1 MKYITEYKSFYNVDD
16 VVLIEYWYNDIIT
29 PCKIVQKL
37 KSKYKISHNIKE
49 SKIKN
54 APDELISSSDIIDI
68 YSPDSK

>member
-37 KSKYKISHNIKE
+37 KSKYN
-49 SKIKN
+49 
-54 APDELISSSDIIDI
+54 DCLVRRL
-68 YSPDSK
+68 